1 MALNYESLHNHTT
14 ASDGH
19 LDHLDLLA
27 KGYAEGFGLMAF
39 TDHDV
44 LPNDEA
50 LAKLKTYDGPMKW
63 LTGVEISSGL
73 PKELGGGAASMFHI
87 VGLFTDPNNLALR
100 VHARKAVEARDQR
113 MQQMVKNLQALGFD
127 ITEEDCYADSGG
139 ETVGRKNISRALA
152 RSKGYE
158 DVMDRLRKMMAAEAM
173 EDMDVAMQYTR
184 MLEGPYSDH
193 PFVLFLSS
201 DSYIED
207 VYVDYLYTTDMDES
221 VKLIRDAGGIAILAH
236 WGTIQGKI
244 SIDLLRDILKAGRL
258 DGVELRSS
266 FQDDESGEIEQ
277 KLTALAEETGAA
289 VTFGIDGHSNMQIEK
304 FARNQPLAE
313 RTIGQTAKL
322 IERFK
327 PDLTF
332 SNLK

>member
-87 VGLFTDPNNLALR
+87 LGLFVDPHNEALMEHCRLAVAARNERMERIVANLR
-100 VHARKAVEARDQR
+100 S
-113 MQQMVKNLQALGFD
+113 LGFD
-127 ITEEDCYADSGG
+127 ITEADCLADSGG
-139 ETVGRKNISRALA
+139 EAVGRKNISRALY
-152 RSKGYE
+152 RSKGYDE
-158 DVMDRLRKMMAAEAM
+158 VMNRLRNMMAKEAV
-173 EDMDVAMQYTR
+173 EDLDVAMQYSR
-184 MLEGPYSDH
+184 MMDGPASDH
-193 PFVLFLSS
+193 AFVLFLSN

-207 VYVDYLYTTDMDES
+207 VYVDYLYSIDMDDS
-221 VKLIRDAGGIAILAH
+221 VKLIREAGGIAILAH
-236 WGTIQGKI
+236 WETIEKQVSLEMLEGF
-244 SIDLLRDILKAGRL
+244 LKDKRL
-258 DGVELRSS
+258 DGVELRTS
-266 FQDDESGEIEQ
+266 FTADNQDSLEASLREI
-277 KLTALAEETGAA
+277 AERTGA
-289 VTFGIDGHSNMQIEK
+289 VMTYGIDGHANKDIES
-304 FARNQPLAE
+304 FGRNQPLAE

-322 IERFK
+322 VERFK
-327 PDLTF
+327 PELTF

>member
-87 VGLFTDPNNLALR
+87 LGLFVDPYNEALMEHCRLAVAARNERMERIVANLR
-100 VHARKAVEARDQR
+100 S
-113 MQQMVKNLQALGFD
+113 LGFD
-127 ITEEDCYADSGG
+127 ITEADCLADSGG
-139 ETVGRKNISRALA
+139 EAVGRKNISRALY
-152 RSKGYE
+152 RSKGYDE
-158 DVMDRLRKMMAAEAM
+158 VMNRLRNMMAKEAV
-173 EDMDVAMQYTR
+173 EDLDVAMQYSR
-184 MLEGPYSDH
+184 MMDGPTSDH
-193 PFVLFLSS
+193 AFVLFLSN

-207 VYVDYLYTTDMDES
+207 VYVDYLYSIDMDDS
-221 VKLIRDAGGIAILAH
+221 VKLIREAGGIAILAH
-236 WGTIQGKI
+236 WETIEKQVSLEMLEGF
-244 SIDLLRDILKAGRL
+244 LKDKRL
-258 DGVELRSS
+258 DGVELRTS
-266 FQDDESGEIEQ
+266 FTADNQDSLEASLREI
-277 KLTALAEETGAA
+277 ADRTGAA
-289 VTFGIDGHSNMQIEK
+289 ITFGIDGHANKDIES
-304 FARNQPLAE
+304 FGRNQPLAE
-313 RTIGQTAKL
+313 RTIGQTDVL
-322 IERFK
+322 IKRFK

>member
-50 LAKLKTYDGPMKW
+50 LAKLKDYDGPVKW

-73 PKELGGGAASMFHI
+73 PHELGGGAASMFHI
-87 VGLFTDPNNLALR
+87 LGLFVDPHNPALMEHCKLAVAARNERMEQIVVNLR
-100 VHARKAVEARDQR
+100 S
-113 MQQMVKNLQALGFD
+113 LGFD
-127 ITEEDCYADSGG
+127 ITEADCLADSGG
-139 ETVGRKNISRALA
+139 EAVGRKNIARALF
-152 RSKGYE
+152 RSKGYDE
-158 DVMDRLRKMMAAEAM
+158 VMNRLRNMMAKEAV
-173 EDMDVAMQYTR
+173 EDMDVAMQYSR
-184 MLEGPYSDH
+184 MMDGPASDH
-193 PFVLFLSS
+193 AFVLFLSN

-207 VYVDYLYTTDMDES
+207 VYVDYLYSIDMDKS
-221 VKLIRDAGGIAILAH
+221 VELIRNAGGIAVLAH
-236 WGTIQGKI
+236 WETIEKQVSLEMLE
-244 SIDLLRDILKAGRL
+244 SILAEKRL
-258 DGVELRSS
+258 DGIELRTS
-266 FQDDESGEIEQ
+266 FTSDSQDLLEQ
-277 KLTALAEETGAA
+277 RLLEVAVRTGAA
-289 VTFGIDGHSNMQIEK
+289 TTFGIDGHANKDIES
-304 FARNQPLAE
+304 FGRNQPLAE

-327 PDLTF
+327 PNLTF
-332 SNLK
+332 SNLD

>member
-50 LAKLKTYDGPMKW
+50 LAKLKEYDGPVKW

-87 VGLFTDPNNLALR
+87 LGLFVDPHNKDLKEHCRLAVAARNERMERIVANLR
-100 VHARKAVEARDQR
+100 S
-113 MQQMVKNLQALGFD
+113 LGFD
-127 ITEEDCYADSGG
+127 ITEADCLADSGG
-139 ETVGRKNISRALA
+139 EAVGRKNISRALY
-152 RSKGYE
+152 RSKGYDE
-158 DVMDRLRKMMAAEAM
+158 VMNRLRNMMAAEAV
-173 EDMDVAMQYTR
+173 EDMEVAMQYSR
-184 MLEGPYSDH
+184 MMDGPASDH
-193 PFVLFLSS
+193 AFVLFLSN

-207 VYVDYLYTTDMDES
+207 VYVDYLYSTDMDKS
-221 VKLIRDAGGIAILAH
+221 VELIRNAGGIAVLAH
-236 WGTIQGKI
+236 WATVEKQIPLTMLEGF
-244 SIDLLRDILKAGRL
+244 LKDKRL
-258 DGVELRSS
+258 DGVELRTS
-266 FQDDESGEIEQ
+266 FTDDEQEGQEV
-277 KLTALAEETGAA
+277 KLREMAERTSA
-289 VTFGIDGHSNMQIEK
+289 VTTYGIDGHANKDIES
-304 FARNQPLAE
+304 FGRNQPLAE
-313 RTIGQTAKL
+313 RTIGQTEVL
-322 IERFK
+322 IRKFK
-327 PDLTF
+327 PELKY